1 MDHSKVE
8 KFKSLLSDDHL
19 IGPLGIRNSQAK
31 RFYEENDN
39 YPDVRPP
46 FFRDVDRI
54 VHSLC
59 FSRYIDR
66 SQVFFNLKPFNA
78 NITHRSLHVKL
89 VSRISQQIGR
99 ILKLNTD
106 LIEAIALGH
115 DLGHTP
121 AGHLGEVILD
131 ELSRS
136 YNLGGFLHNAQSV
149 RWLFYLEKRF
159 PKKPARGLN
168 LTLQTLDGI
177 LCHDGEVNEREL
189 KPVRI
194 NGKNWEDHLREYN
207 DAFSENNIKRIPM
220 TYEGVVVRFSDTIAY
235 IGRDIEDAILLKF
248 IKRSDIPTKCKKIL
262 GDTNRKIIYNLIMD
276 LISFSYE
283 NEIIGY
289 SEKIFNALKELKKF
303 NYENIYNKR
312 DLYYNHDSE
321 ISYMK
326 QLKEKFEL
334 IFKSSLDDLKIENYQ
349 APIFKDHIE
358 YIDDKNYSTYY
369 EPLKRKQQLPLIV
382 RDYIAGMS
390 DKYFN
395 DIFERFKNRE
405 KN

>member
-31 RFYEENDN
+31 RFYEENDD

-121 AGHLGEVILD
+121 AGHLGEVILN

-262 GDTNRKIIYNLIMD
+262 GDTNRKIIYKLIMD

-289 SEKIFNALKELKKF
+289 SENIFNALKELKKF

-405 KN
+405 

>member
-31 RFYEENDN
+31 RFYDENDV

-89 VSRISQQIGR
+89 VARIAQQIGR

-121 AGHLGEVILD
+121 AGHLGELILN
-131 ELSRS
+131 ELSRN
-136 YNLGGFLHNAQSV
+136 YHLGGFLHNAQSV
-149 RWLFYLEKRF
+149 RWLFFLEKRF
-159 PKKPARGLN
+159 PKKPAKGLN

-189 KPVRI
+189 KPFEV
-194 NGKNWEDHLREYN
+194 NGKSWENHFREYN
-207 DAFSENNIKRIPM
+207 DAFGENNIKRIPM

-248 IKRSDIPTKCKKIL
+248 IKRTDIPENCKKVL

-276 LISFSYE
+276 LIGFSYE

-289 SEKIFNALKELKKF
+289 SEDIFNALRELKKF
-303 NYENIYNKR
+303 NYEKIYNKR
-312 DLYYNHDSE
+312 DLYYNHDLE

-334 IFKSSLDDLKIENYQ
+334 IFKSSFYDLEQEDYE

-369 EPLKRKQQLPLIV
+369 QPLREKDQLALIV

-395 DIFERFKNRE
+395 DIYERFKSLN
-405 KN
+405 

>member
-1 MDHSKVE
+1 MDHHKVE

-31 RFYEENDN
+31 RFYDENDV

-89 VSRISQQIGR
+89 VARISQQIGR

-131 ELSRS
+131 ELSRK
-136 YNLGGFLHNAQSV
+136 YRLGGFLHNAQSV

-159 PKKPARGLN
+159 PKRPAKGLN

-189 KPVRI
+189 KPLEV
-194 NGKNWEDHLREYN
+194 NGKSWEDHFMEYN
-207 DAFSENNIKRIPM
+207 DAFGENNIKRIPM

-248 IKRSDIPTKCKKIL
+248 IKRTDIPENCTNVL

-289 SEKIFNALKELKKF
+289 TEGIFNALRELKKF

-312 DLYYNHDSE
+312 DLYYNHDLE
-321 ISYMK
+321 VSYMK
-326 QLKEKFEL
+326 QLKEKFQI
-334 IFKSSLDDLKIENYQ
+334 IFKSSLYDLEHQYYD

-358 YIDDKNYSTYY
+358 YIDDENYSTYY
-369 EPLKRKQQLPLIV
+369 QPLREKGQLALIV

-395 DIFERFKNRE
+395 EIYERFKSY
-405 KN
+405 K